1 MAEPLDFSAHKAAHP
16 QAGQPA
22 PSNAPADWLQTS
34 TCPAC
39 GFHVAVNFYD
49 GGRAPLTTLAWPKST
64 EQALAMPK
72 LPLDFVRCVECGH
85 VYNRSFQYADVP
97 YSDKPNLM
105 YNQGALWQ
113 DHMQETQALILSKLP
128 ENPVVVEIGAGNGHF
143 LKALARQ
150 KPKGRYIAY
159 DPNGALDTEDGL
171 VEFYPELF
179 EPTVHLAQYRPDL
192 IIVRHMLE
200 HLENP
205 LAFIQSLGVAAEW
218 EGLPTALFIEVPCID
233 RVFET
238 GRTVD
243 FFYEH
248 NSHFT
253 TTSLGR
259 LLGRSHA
266 QLEKIAR
273 GYEDEVVYA
282 YARLGHSE
290 AGRLITDN
298 ARAFYHQA
306 KQIDQQ
312 VIAQLNTLAD
322 SGKTVAIWGGTG
334 KAATFINR
342 YQVDKTRF
350 PLVVDSDADKAGTYV
365 PGTGQVIHTP
375 QALLKHPV
383 DVIIIATQW
392 RARDI
397 ALEINQRGIACSQ
410 LLLEYQGNLVD
421 FAQDAH
427 PYRLPEAPS
436 ANSHSA

>member
-1 MAEPLDFSAHKAAHP
+1 MTEPLDFSSHQKPAQSKAL
-16 QAGQPA
+16 
-22 PSNAPADWLQTS
+22 SDWLQAC

-49 GGRAPLTTLAWPKST
+49 GGKAPLTTLAWPKST
-64 EQALAMPK
+64 EQAQRMNK

-85 VYNRSFQYADVP
+85 VFNRSFRYEDVP

-105 YNQGALWQ
+105 YNQGQLWQ
-113 DHMQETQALILSKLP
+113 EHLQATQQLILNRLP

-143 LKALARQ
+143 LKAIAKQ
-150 KPKGRYIAY
+150 KPQGRYIAY
-159 DPNGALDTEDGL
+159 DPNGLLDTEEGL
-171 VEFYPELF
+171 IEFYAELF
-179 EPTVHLAQYRPDL
+179 DPAIHMGQYRPDL

-205 LAFIQSLGVAAEW
+205 LAFVQTLGFAADW
-218 EGLPTALFIEVPCID
+218 EGLNTALFVEVPCID

-253 TTSLGR
+253 TASLGR

-266 QLEKIAR
+266 QIEQIAR
-273 GYEDEVVYA
+273 GYEEEVVYA
-282 YARLGHSE
+282 YARLGHCE

-298 ARAFYHQA
+298 AKFFYTQA
-306 KQIDQQ
+306 HTMDTQ
-312 VIAQLNTLAD
+312 VSSQLNALAS
-322 SGKTVAIWGGTG
+322 SGKKVAVWGGTG

-342 YQVDKTRF
+342 YGVDKDRF
-350 PLVVDSDADKAGTYV
+350 PTVVDSDSDKAGTYV

-375 QALLKHPV
+375 QVLLKHPV
-383 DVIIIATQW
+383 DVIIIPTQW

-397 ALEINQRGIACSQ
+397 ALEIAQRGIHCEQ
-410 LLLEYQGNLVD
+410 LLLEYQGHLVD
-421 FAQDAH
+421 FQRDEH
-427 PYRLPEAPS
+427 PYRDKQSNVQHAHR
-436 ANSHSA
+436 A

>member
-1 MAEPLDFSAHKAAHP
+1 MAEPLDFSARKAAHDHAIP
-16 QAGQPA
+16 G
-22 PSNAPADWLQTS
+22 NALADWVQGCS
-34 TCPAC
+34 CPAC

-49 GGRAPLTTLAWPKST
+49 GGQAPLTTLAWPKST
-64 EQALAMPK
+64 AQAQAMAK

-85 VYNRSFQYADVP
+85 VYNRSFRYADVP

-113 DHMQETQALILSKLP
+113 AHLQETLQLILAKLP

-150 KPKGRYIAY
+150 KPGGRYIAF
-159 DPNGALDTEDGL
+159 DPNGSLDNEEGL
-171 VEFYPELF
+171 IEFYAELF
-179 EPTVHLAQYRPDL
+179 EPHTHLGQYRPDL
-192 IIVRHMLE
+192 IMVRHMLE

-205 LAFIQSLGVAAEW
+205 LAFVQALGFAADW
-218 EGLPTALFIEVPCID
+218 EGLKPALFVEVPCID

-273 GYEDEVVYA
+273 GYEEEVVYA
-282 YARLGHSE
+282 YARLGHGE
-290 AGRLITDN
+290 AGLLIADN
-298 ARAFYHQA
+298 AKAFYNQAHQM
-306 KQIDQQ
+306 DQQ
-312 VIAQLNTLAD
+312 VSAQLTTLAH
-322 SGKTVAIWGGTG
+322 SGKRVAIWGGTG

-342 YQVDKTRF
+342 YGVDKARF
-350 PLVVDSDADKAGTYV
+350 PLVVDSDAEKAGTYV

-375 QALLKHPV
+375 QALVKHPV
-383 DVIIIATQW
+383 EVIVIATQW

-397 ALEINQRGIACSQ
+397 ALEIAQRGLPPVQ
-410 LLLEYQGNLVD
+410 LLLEYQGRLVD
-421 FAQDAH
+421 FEQDEH
-427 PYRLPEAPS
+427 PYRLNDALHQQ
-436 ANSHSA
+436 ANLA

>member
-1 MAEPLDFSAHKAAHP
+1 MTEPRDFSTP
-16 QAGQPA
+16 QPG
-22 PSNAPADWLQTS
+22 STGNRLGDWLQAA

-49 GGRAPLTTLAWPKST
+49 GGQAPLTTLAWPKST
-64 EQALAMPK
+64 AQAQGMKK

-85 VYNRSFQYADVP
+85 VYNRSFRYEEVP

-105 YNQGALWQ
+105 YNQGALWKEHLQ
-113 DHMQETQALILSKLP
+113 ATQSLILSKLP
-128 ENPVVVEIGAGNGHF
+128 EKSQDKPVIVEIGAGNGHF
-143 LKALARQ
+143 LKALAKAR
-150 KPKGRYIAY
+150 PHGRYIAY
-159 DPNGALDTEDGL
+159 DPNGQLDTEEGL
-171 VEFYPELF
+171 IEFYPELF
-179 EPTVHLAQYRPDL
+179 DPTVHMAQYRPDL

-205 LAFIQSLGVAAEW
+205 LAFVQMLGYSADW
-218 EGLPTALFIEVPCID
+218 EGLNTALFVEVPCID
-233 RVFET
+233 RVFESN
-238 GRTVD
+238 RTVD

-253 TTSLGR
+253 TASLGR

-266 QLEKIAR
+266 QLETIAR

-282 YARLGHSE
+282 YARLGHCE

-298 ARAFYHQA
+298 AKTFYTQTR
-306 KQIDQQ
+306 QLDTQ
-312 VIAQLNTLAD
+312 VCAQLTALAD
-322 SGKTVAIWGGTG
+322 SGKRVAVWGGTG

-342 YQVDKTRF
+342 YGVDKDRF
-350 PLVVDSDADKAGTYV
+350 PLVVDSDAEKAGTYV

-383 DVIIIATQW
+383 EVIIIPTQW

-397 ALEINQRGIACSQ
+397 ALEIAQRGISCSQ
-410 LLLEYQGNLVD
+410 ILLEYQGRLVD
-421 FAQDAH
+421 FERDTH
-427 PYRLPEAPS
+427 PYRFPAESGQSKQRA
-436 ANSHSA
+436 

>member
-1 MAEPLDFSAHKAAHP
+1 MAEPLDFTAHLAGKQNIPSKAL
-16 QAGQPA
+16 
-22 PSNAPADWLQTS
+22 ADWLQAVS
-34 TCPAC
+34 CPAC
-39 GFHVAVNFYD
+39 GFHVSVNFYD
-49 GGRAPLTTLAWPKST
+49 GGEAPLTTLAWPKST
-64 EQALAMPK
+64 EQAQAMTK
-72 LPLDFVRCVECGH
+72 LPLDFVRCVDCGH
-85 VYNRSFQYADVP
+85 VSNRSFRYEQVP

-113 DHMQETQALILSKLP
+113 EHLQHTQALILARLP
-128 ENPVVVEIGAGNGHF
+128 EKPVVVEIGAGNGHF
-143 LKALARQ
+143 LKALAKQ
-150 KPKGRYIAY
+150 KPEGRYIAF
-159 DPNGALDTEDGL
+159 DPNGSLDTEEGL
-171 VEFYPELF
+171 IEFYAELF
-179 EPTVHLAQYRPDL
+179 EPTTHMGQYRPDL

-205 LAFIQSLGVAAEW
+205 LAFVQTLGFAADW
-218 EGLPTALFIEVPCID
+218 EGLSTALFVEVPCID

-253 TTSLGR
+253 TASLGR

-266 QLEKIAR
+266 HLEQISR

-298 ARAFYHQA
+298 AKSFYNQA
-306 KQIDQQ
+306 HVMDHH
-312 VIAQLNTLAD
+312 VSAQLTLLAD
-322 SGKTVAIWGGTG
+322 SGKRVAIWGGTG

-342 YQVDKTRF
+342 YGVDKTRF
-350 PLVVDSDADKAGTYV
+350 PLVVDSDAEKAGTYV

-375 QALLKHPV
+375 QALLKNPV
-383 DVIIIATQW
+383 DVIVIPTQW

-397 ALEINQRGIACSQ
+397 ALEIAQRGITCSQ
-410 LLLEYQGNLVD
+410 LLLEYQGRLVD
-421 FAQDAH
+421 FEQDEN
-427 PYRLPEAPS
+427 PYRISPS
-436 ANSHSA
+436 TAQTSNLA

>member
-1 MAEPLDFSAHKAAHP
+1 MAEPLDFSARKAAHP
-16 QAGQPA
+16 QHAT
-22 PSNAPADWLQTS
+22 PSKALADWLQS
-34 TCPAC
+34 VTCPAC

-49 GGRAPLTTLAWPKST
+49 GGEAPLTTLAWPKST
-64 EQALAMPK
+64 EQAQGMAK

-85 VYNRSFQYADVP
+85 VYNRSFSYANVP

-105 YNQGALWQ
+105 YNQGTLWQ
-113 DHMQETQALILSKLP
+113 EHLHDTQQLILARLP

-150 KPKGRYIAY
+150 KPQGRYIAF
-159 DPNGALDTEDGL
+159 DPNGSLDTENGL
-171 VEFYPELF
+171 IEFYAELF
-179 EPTVHLAQYRPDL
+179 EPSVHMGQYRPDL

-205 LAFIQSLGVAAEW
+205 LAFVQTLGFANNW
-218 EGLPTALFIEVPCID
+218 EGLSTALFVEVPCID
-233 RVFET
+233 KVFET

-253 TTSLGR
+253 TASLGR

-266 QLEKIAR
+266 QLEKLGR

-282 YARLGHSE
+282 YARLGHCE

-298 ARAFYHQA
+298 AKEFYLQAHQM
-306 KQIDQQ
+306 DQQ
-312 VIAQLNTLAD
+312 VSAQLTTLAE
-322 SGKTVAIWGGTG
+322 SGKRVAIWGGTG

-342 YQVDKTRF
+342 YGVDKTRF
-350 PLVVDSDADKAGTYV
+350 PLVVDSDAEKAGTYV

-383 DVIIIATQW
+383 DVIVIPTQW

-397 ALEINQRGIACSQ
+397 ALEIAQRGITCSQ
-410 LLLEYQGNLVD
+410 ILLEYQGRLVD
-421 FAQDAH
+421 FEQDEH
-427 PYRLPEAPS
+427 PYRMNPS
-436 ANSHSA
+436 TTQNANLA